1 MKRQQC
7 ESEQFIENNDRVQRF
22 ARDFYIKWKEGER
35 EQDSGVTE
43 RERVCARLGRALQ
56 TQEDSI
62 GNNIDH

>member
-35 EQDSGVTE
+35 EQDSGVTQRE
-43 RERVCARLGRALQ
+43 RECVCERQSIADRGR
-56 TQEDSI
+56 
-62 GNNIDH
+62 